1 MLRLRGQKNIF
12 LLAALLAVVFCLC
25 AAACRPA
32 SQSAV
37 TPDGNGVVSV
47 SAGDSLPDLEEL
59 RSYDSL
65 VTFDFGTR
73 EPDLDYLHELRTIF
87 PDCDIRFE
95 MQIGGKK
102 YGADTVSIVS
112 PALTADDVKKLSALK
127 ELQTVDARGSACV
140 KELKLYA
147 SEHPECIVCY
157 SETVFGEEVSN
168 LDTYLDLSD
177 KRVRIDQLKSVL
189 DDHPNLTDVNL
200 IGCSL
205 DNSEKYDLH
214 ASYPGITF
222 YWNIYYGDETFR
234 STDKKLD
241 FTRLYFNGLD
251 DLIQLTGCFMDPEYV
266 DVSTHGYE
274 NSEMERI
281 SSLYPDTLFVWMIR
295 VSSMGVRTDVEVFDG
310 TGIKGKLSSSQLR
323 DLRYCR
329 NLKAIDLSRQ
339 KVTDLSF
346 LSDLSELRVL
356 LLGNNSVTD
365 LSPLAGLE
373 NLQYI
378 ELYNNGITDISAL
391 SGHQNLKDV
400 NLTGNQIGDMSPLSS
415 CPLLQYVHLSR
426 NPCSEDAAQQDSLRS
441 ALPDT
446 LFVFDESSA
455 TRGWNNTEHSLI
467 VDRTIVSRHYYD
479 IDQGIVGID

>member
-1 MLRLRGQKNIF
+1 M
-12 LLAALLAVVFCLC
+12 
-25 AAACRPA
+25 
-32 SQSAV
+32 
-37 TPDGNGVVSV
+37 TPDGNGVVSF

-65 VTFDFGTR
+65 VSFDFGTR

-140 KELKLYA
+140 EELKLYA

-234 STDKKLD
+234 TGFHQTVLQRSGRSDPADRMLYGSGICGCFHAWIRKLRD
-241 FTRLYFNGLD
+241 GANQQPVSRYPVRLD
-251 DLIQLTGCFMDPEYV
+251 DTCLVHGRPHGC
-266 DVSTHGYE
+266 G
-274 NSEMERI
+274 
-281 SSLYPDTLFVWMIR
+281 
-295 VSSMGVRTDVEVFDG
+295 
-310 TGIKGKLSSSQLR
+310 
-323 DLRYCR
+323 
-329 NLKAIDLSRQ
+329 
-339 KVTDLSF
+339 
-346 LSDLSELRVL
+346 
-356 LLGNNSVTD
+356 
-365 LSPLAGLE
+365 GL
-373 NLQYI
+373 
-378 ELYNNGITDISAL
+378 
-391 SGHQNLKDV
+391 
-400 NLTGNQIGDMSPLSS
+400 
-415 CPLLQYVHLSR
+415 
-426 NPCSEDAAQQDSLRS
+426 
-441 ALPDT
+441 
-446 LFVFDESSA
+446 
-455 TRGWNNTEHSLI
+455 
-467 VDRTIVSRHYYD
+467 
-479 IDQGIVGID
+479 